1 MLNTLSFFTFGFAQ
15 ILDEAQQRDGADR
28 AQEWLRCLWYHHRR
42 RRSHE
47 HPSQGRPAR
56 QPATR
61 SRTLTPPPLHPLLRV
76 KQAVK
81 LTTRNSDPQALDT
94 ISIRGN
100 NIRYFVV
107 SAWKRT

>member
-1 MLNTLSFFTFGFAQ
+1 MLNTLLFFTFVFTQ

-28 AQEWLRCLWYHHRR
+28 TQEWLRRLWHHHWR

-47 HPSQGRPAR
+47 HPSQGHPAR
-56 QPATR
+56 QPATC

-107 SAWKRT
+107 SA